1 MEKNKTPDKPE
12 RDNSGRFLPGNTIG
26 KLPKA
31 KLWSIKELE
40 EAIIEVEL
48 EGDPY
53 TGEKRDLLKHFV
65 KRAFKDDRVLAEL
78 IGKKIPKI
86 SRTELDS
93 VGSPY
98 NLFVTQFLDVD
109 LPPDLPKEIKEK
121 IEEYRKKIAT
131 KKQGE

>member
-1 MEKNKTPDKPE
+1 MDKNKTSNKPG
-12 RDNSGRFLPGNTIG
+12 RDQNGRFLPGNTIS
-26 KLPKA
+26 KA
-31 KLWSIKELE
+31 PREKLWSIKELE
-40 EAIIEVEL
+40 QAIITVEN

-53 TGEKRDLLKHFV
+53 TGEKRDILLHYV
-65 KRAFKDDRVLAEL
+65 RRAFKDDRVLSEL

-98 NLFVTQFLDVD
+98 NLFVTQFSGIE

-121 IEEYRKKIAT
+121 IEEWRRKQAL